1 MNPHGSSLN
10 PYATSYIPLSQR
22 GANRTFVAENSSREN
37 IGSKRTF
44 IVENASRENIGANL
58 PGYSEQCVYNPPYS
72 NISPR
77 LNMHHGK
84 KAPVAAASAVK
95 NHPFHG
101 SLSQQSGD
109 LTEMEM
115 FDREVNMDL
124 ELLQVS
130 FPGLSEQSLTDVY
143 FANKGDLDAAIDM
156 LSQLENKHP
165 HDVEYDPES
174 LPDTLDI
181 GDISESGFVAVDQA
195 SFRMKNVANHASTS
209 SRF

>member
-1 MNPHGSSLN
+1 MKPHGSSLN
-10 PYATSYIPLSQR
+10 PFATSYIPLSQR
-22 GANRTFVAENSSREN
+22 GANRTFIGEN
-37 IGSKRTF
+37 T
-44 IVENASRENIGANL
+44 SRENIGANL
-58 PGYSEQCVYNPPYS
+58 PGYSEQCVYNPPYNNS
-72 NISPR
+72 ISPR
-77 LNMHHGK
+77 LNMNHGK
-84 KAPVAAASAVK
+84 KASVAGAAVK
-95 NHPFHG
+95 NHPFLG
-101 SLSQQSGD
+101 SLSQQSSD

-115 FDREVNMDL
+115 FDREVNMDI

-181 GDISESGFVAVDQA
+181 GDISESGFVTVDQP
-195 SFRMKNVANHASTS
+195 SFRMKNVANQASTS

>member
-1 MNPHGSSLN
+1 MKPHGSSLN
-10 PYATSYIPLSQR
+10 PFATSYIPLSQR
-22 GANRTFVAENSSREN
+22 GANRTFIAEN
-37 IGSKRTF
+37 T
-44 IVENASRENIGANL
+44 SRENIGANL
-58 PGYSEQCVYNPPYS
+58 PGYSEQCLYPPYNNS
-72 NISPR
+72 ISPR
-77 LNMHHGK
+77 LNMNHGK
-84 KAPVAAASAVK
+84 KASVAASSAVK

-101 SLSQQSGD
+101 SLSQQSSD
-109 LTEMEM
+109 LSEMEI

-181 GDISESGFVAVDQA
+181 GDISESGFVTVDQP
-195 SFRMKNVANHASTS
+195 SFRMKNVANQASTS